1 MIASY
6 PGWPVIMEMNNGMKP
21 RTHSDSGLLKSIGP
35 GILFAG
41 AAIGGSHLVQ
51 STKAGAIYGLS
62 LVVVVLLANL
72 FKYPFFEFCR
82 RYTAATGESALY
94 GYKQLGSWA
103 LWTFLVISVF
113 SGFINI
119 AAVTVVTGAI
129 AAKLFAADLS
139 IFWWAA
145 ISAGFC
151 VGLLITGRYPTLDSF
166 MKFILVVL
174 AISTVVAFTAAVI
187 NGPQSVPDFEPPP
200 LWNAGGIAFM
210 IALMGWMPTP
220 IDAAVWPSLWALERT
235 KQTGHRPSLKETLF
249 DFNLGYI
256 GTAVLAL
263 FFLGLGALVMYGT
276 GETPEAKG
284 IPFAHQLISMYTRT
298 LGQWAYY
305 FIAAAAFTCMLS
317 TTITCF
323 DGYTRSIHGSL
334 SIIRGE
340 KEYRPNGGFY
350 WTIMAVFFA
359 STLLVTGL
367 LMSTMGDLV
376 NLAMIIAFL
385 TAPIVGFINYRLIK
399 SKNVPEQFRIP
410 GWLNLLAQV
419 GLVFLIGFAVLFLV
433 SQVLW

>member
-1 MIASY
+1 MSANQT
-6 PGWPVIMEMNNGMKP
+6 PQLNHQNHPNRANLAK
-21 RTHSDSGLLKSIGP
+21 TIGP

-51 STKAGAIYGLS
+51 STKAGAIYGWL
-62 LVVVVLLANL
+62 LIGVVILANL

-129 AAKLFAADLS
+129 AGKLFAANLS

-151 VGLLITGRYPTLDSF
+151 VGLLITGRYPAFDSL
-166 MKFILVVL
+166 MKIILVVL
-174 AISTVVAFTAAVI
+174 AISTIVAFVAALI
-187 NGPQSVPDFEPPP
+187 NGPQSAPGFEPPP

-235 KQTGHRPSLKETLF
+235 KQTGHRPSLRESLF

-256 GTAVLAL
+256 GTALLAL

-284 IPFAHQLISMYTRT
+284 SPFAHQLISMYTRT

-305 FIAAAAFTCMLS
+305 FIAAAAFTCMFS

-334 SIIRGE
+334 ALIRGE
-340 KEYRPNGGFY
+340 KEYAPSGRLY
-350 WTIMAVFFA
+350 WSIMIIFLA
-359 STLLVTGL
+359 STLVVAGL
-367 LMSTMGDLV
+367 LMRNMGQLV
-376 NLAMIIAFL
+376 SLAMIIAFL
-385 TAPIVGFINYRLIK
+385 TAPILGWINYRLIK
-399 SKNVPEQFRIP
+399 SDDVAEAFRIP
-410 GWLNLLAQV
+410 AWLNLLAQA
-419 GLVFLIGFAVLFLV
+419 GLVFLVGFAILYLV
-433 SQVLW
+433 SQML